1 MGEQSLLLVI
11 QFTREQHL
19 ARVGGD
25 FTANGVVAGSVGP
38 GSPRVLGQGCPA
50 APAAPLGNDCS
61 RQRCQS
67 FCASCLKSLRVC
79 TLQSCGLLKQD
90 QGKGMHVLDYA
101 QGKPEV
107 VSHSQISLPRRER
120 AKNTA
125 KTSTRKAICMKLKSL
140 QAG

>member
-1 MGEQSLLLVI
+1 MGKQSLLLVI

-19 ARVGGD
+19 ARVGGGD
-25 FTANGVVAGSVGP
+25 FSFTANGVAAGSVGP
-38 GSPRVLGQGCPA
+38 GCPA

-67 FCASCLKSLRVC
+67 FCASRLKSLRVC

-120 AKNTA
+120 AKTTA
-125 KTSTRKAICMKLKSL
+125 KTPTRKAICMKLKSL